1 MLPPSSITNILFI
14 QRLPVFFL
22 VIFRTNNSLPIKI
35 MLLFLGKNTE
45 FLLCNVGS
53 NLSHKSYIKC
63 VFQRASRRRGADRH
77 AALETINTS
86 KNIN

>member
-1 MLPPSSITNILFI
+1 
-14 QRLPVFFL
+14 
-22 VIFRTNNSLPIKI
+22 